1 MKEVGFAVRWN
12 LEDWDIGVTLHDFH
26 SLPRSVTQF
35 VLSCQE
41 VQRAQEVEVVG

>member
-26 SLPRSVTQF
+26 SLLRSVTQF
-35 VLSCQE
+35 ILSCQE
-41 VQRAQEVEVVG
+41 VQGAQEVEVVG